1 MPVVRAAPR
10 GMRLPRIRRPGAWFA
25 LAAILAVGAFLLAR
39 GAGQSAAPGER
50 VLVAARPVAPGTL
63 ISADDPGLLTMA
75 QVPAGSVLPG
85 MLRSADDALGRRAAA
100 AITAGE
106 PITQAALGGDPRIA
120 PAPLGPGERAM
131 PVPLRAAGVAA
142 AAPVPGA
149 RVDVLASDGEGL
161 AGRTR
166 VVVSDAEVLA
176 VMRADPAD
184 GDVGGDAIVLRIT
197 SDQALEVTRALDFA
211 REVRVVARPAGD
223 P

>member
-1 MPVVRAAPR
+1 MPCVRTARAGVR
-10 GMRLPRIRRPGAWFA
+10 GLRIRRPGAWFA
-25 LAAILAVGAFLLAR
+25 LAALLAVGAFLLAR
-39 GAGQSAAPGER
+39 GAGQQAPPGER

-63 ISADDPGLLTMA
+63 IGADESGLLAMA
-75 QVPAGSVLPG
+75 QVPAGAVLPG
-85 MLRSADDALGRRAAA
+85 MLRSADDAVGRRVVAAV
-100 AITAGE
+100 TAGE

-120 PAPLGPGERAM
+120 PAPLAAGERAM

-142 AAPVPGA
+142 AAPLPGA
-149 RVDVLASDGEGL
+149 RVDVMASDGEGL

-184 GDVGGDAIVLRIT
+184 GDVGGDAILLRLT